1 MQLQVSCFLYY
12 IGWYNK
18 TNEMGYQRRKLFVL
32 GRYYMGNIKSFN
44 LDNNYS
50 IEGMW
55 ALNLGD
61 LFEKNSF
68 IFSDEAIPGNL
79 EISKGRITLDINSC
93 FNRFGS
99 DYDKNVY
106 RIYGYL
112 SSGLFVILE
121 KCFIIN
127 RALSAPGYVVEK
139 YLANVAYILDKDPIY
154 TDFNIEEK
162 IIATKVNF
170 EIDYLKNWYNIDL
183 PRFDNLRNSNGVT
196 IHYNN
201 EFFDKNKFEILDGK
215 YIISLKKDIKAN
227 QVINQGAQVK
237 TESYISIYTK
247 DYKTETI
254 EIFMEIANW
263 TLKLSDFFTQT
274 FGRYTYFEFYL
285 EDEMNRMRIEDLGNG
300 ECKFHSPKYKGR
312 LIFRQ
317 ASNESPKLKINSLRL
332 SDIKDDYGELIKAW
346 FEEKDKLQYI
356 IDLYYQNM
364 NSSLEIETILVN
376 KIKMLETYYDN
387 FLQGQEESLTN
398 KDLKYNEAKEK
409 IKNYM
414 NSLEIEESTKEEVNR
429 RLDKNKKNSTTL
441 REKLEV
447 VLERFPDELKVVFS
461 EMDPNWKEDTNFI
474 FNFSRRLKD
483 TRNFYTHGANNRRN
497 KKRLKTTDEFLSASL
512 VLDFVIYYFVLRSL
526 YGENRNKRIY
536 QYPFLKSNLRK

>member
-1 MQLQVSCFLYY
+1 MSCFLYNTK
-12 IGWYNK
+12 WYNK
-18 TNEMGYQRRKLFVL
+18 INEMGYQRRKLFVL

-68 IFSDEAIPGNL
+68 TFSDEAIPGNL
-79 EISKGRITLDINSC
+79 EISKGRITLDINGC
-93 FNRFGS
+93 FNGFGS
-99 DYDKNVY
+99 DYDKNIY

-127 RALSAPGYVVEK
+127 RTFSAPGYLVEK
-139 YLANVAYILDKDPIY
+139 YLANVAYVLNKEPLH
-154 TDFNIEEK
+154 TDFKNVEK
-162 IIATKVNF
+162 IMATKVNF
-170 EIDYLKNWYNIDL
+170 GIDYLDNWFNIDL
-183 PRFDNLRNSNGVT
+183 PSFDYSSDSKAVT

-201 EFFDKNKFEILDGK
+201 EFFDNNKFEILDGK
-215 YIISLKKDIKAN
+215 YILSLKKDIKGN
-227 QVINQGAQVK
+227 QVINQGAQVNI
-237 TESYISIYTK
+237 ESYISIYTK
-247 DYKTETI
+247 NYKEETI
-254 EIFMEIANW
+254 EIFIEIANW
-263 TLKLSDFFTQT
+263 TLKLSDFLTQT
-274 FGRYTYFEFYL
+274 FGIYTYFEFYL
-285 EDEMNRMRIEDLGNG
+285 EDKINRMRIEDLGNG
-300 ECKFHSPKYKGR
+300 EYKFHSPKYKGR
-312 LIFRQ
+312 LIFTQ
-317 ASNESPKLKINSLRL
+317 TQKEASKLKINSLRL
-332 SDIKDDYGELIKAW
+332 NDIKDDYGELLKAW

-376 KIKMLETYYDN
+376 KIKMLETYYNN
-387 FLQGQEESLTN
+387 FLQGQEERLTD
-398 KDLKYNEAKEK
+398 KDLKYNEVKEK
-409 IKNYM
+409 IKSYM
-414 NSLEIEESTKEEVNR
+414 NSFEIEESTKEEVNR
-429 RLDKNKKNSTTL
+429 RLDKNKKNNMTL

-497 KKRLKTTDEFLSASL
+497 KKRFKTTDEFLSASL

>member
-1 MQLQVSCFLYY
+1 
-12 IGWYNK
+12 
-18 TNEMGYQRRKLFVL
+18 
-32 GRYYMGNIKSFN
+32 MGNIKSFN

-55 ALNLGD
+55 AFNLGD
-61 LFEKNSF
+61 LFEKKSF
-68 IFSDEAIPGNL
+68 TFSGGAIPGKL
-79 EISKGRITLDINSC
+79 ELSEGRITLDINGC
-93 FNRFGS
+93 FNGFGS
-99 DYDKNVY
+99 DYDKNIY

-127 RALSAPGYVVEK
+127 SAFSAPGYVVEK

-170 EIDYLKNWYNIDL
+170 GIDYLDNWYNIDL
-183 PRFDNLRNSNGVT
+183 PSFDYSSDSKAVT

-227 QVINQGAQVK
+227 QVIHQGAQVK

-263 TLKLSDFFTQT
+263 TLKLSDFLTQI

-285 EDEMNRMRIEDLGNG
+285 EDKMNRRWIEDLGNG

-317 ASNESPKLKINSLRL
+317 ALKESPKLKINSLRL
-332 SDIKDDYGELIKAW
+332 SDIKDDYGELLKTW

-376 KIKMLETYYDN
+376 KIKMMETYYDN
-387 FLQGQEESLTN
+387 FLQSQEKSTD
-398 KDLKYNEAKEK
+398 KDLKFNEAREK
-409 IKNYM
+409 IKNFM
-414 NSLEIEESTKEEVNR
+414 DSSELEESTKEEVNR
-429 RLDKNKKNSTTL
+429 CLDKNKKNNITL
-441 REKLEV
+441 REKLEA

-461 EMDPNWKEDTNFI
+461 EMDPNWKEDTKFI

-483 TRNFYTHGANNRRN
+483 TRNFYTHGANNQRN
-497 KKRLKTTDEFLSASL
+497 RNRFTTTDEFLSASL

-526 YGENRNKRIY
+526 YGENRDERIY
-536 QYPFLKSNLRK
+536 QYPFLKAKLRK

>member
-1 MQLQVSCFLYY
+1 MSCFLYNTK
-12 IGWYNK
+12 WYNK
-18 TNEMGYQRRKLFVL
+18 INEMGYQRRKLFVL

-55 ALNLGD
+55 ALKLGN

-68 IFSDEAIPGNL
+68 AFSDDAIPGNL
-79 EISKGRITLDINSC
+79 EISKGRITLDINGC
-93 FNRFGS
+93 FSGFGS
-99 DYDKNVY
+99 NYDKNIY

-127 RALSAPGYVVEK
+127 RTFSAPGYEVEK

-170 EIDYLKNWYNIDL
+170 GIDYLDNWYNVDL
-183 PRFDNLRNSNGVT
+183 PSFDDSSDSKTVT

-227 QVINQGAQVK
+227 QVIHQGAQVK

-247 DYKTETI
+247 NYKEEEI
-254 EIFMEIANW
+254 EIFIEIANW
-263 TLKLSDFFTQT
+263 TLKLSDFLTQT
-274 FGRYTYFEFYL
+274 FGIYTYFEFYL
-285 EDEMNRMRIEDLGNG
+285 EDKINRMRIEDLGNG
-300 ECKFHSPKYKGR
+300 EYKFHNPKYKGR
-312 LIFRQ
+312 LIFTQ
-317 ASNESPKLKINSLRL
+317 TQKEASKLKIDSLRL
-332 SDIKDDYGELIKAW
+332 SDIKGDYGELLKAW

-376 KIKMLETYYDN
+376 KIKMLETYYNN
-387 FLQGQEESLTN
+387 FLQGEEERLTD
-398 KDLKYNEAKEK
+398 KDLKYNEVKEK
-409 IKNYM
+409 IKSYM
-414 NSLEIEESTKEEVNR
+414 NSLEVQESTKEEVNR
-429 RLDKNKKNSTTL
+429 RLDKNKKNNVTL

-483 TRNFYTHGANNRRN
+483 TRNFYTHGANNQIN
-497 KKRLKTTDEFLSASL
+497 KKRFKTTDEFLSASL

-526 YGENRNKRIY
+526 YGENRDERIY
-536 QYPFLKSNLRK
+536 QYPFLKSKLRK

>member
-1 MQLQVSCFLYY
+1 
-12 IGWYNK
+12 
-18 TNEMGYQRRKLFVL
+18 MGYQRRKLFVL

-55 ALNLGD
+55 ALKLGN

-68 IFSDEAIPGNL
+68 AFSDDAIPGNL
-79 EISKGRITLDINSC
+79 EISKGRITLDINGC
-93 FNRFGS
+93 FSGFGS
-99 DYDKNVY
+99 NYDKNIY

-127 RALSAPGYVVEK
+127 RTFSAPGYEVEK

-170 EIDYLKNWYNIDL
+170 GIDYLKNWYNIDL

-263 TLKLSDFFTQT
+263 TLKLSDFLTQT

-300 ECKFHSPKYKGR
+300 ECKFTV
-312 LIFRQ
+312 L
-317 ASNESPKLKINSLRL
+317 N
-332 SDIKDDYGELIKAW
+332 IKVDLYL
-346 FEEKDKLQYI
+346 DKLQ
-356 IDLYYQNM
+356 M
-364 NSSLEIETILVN
+364 NLLN
-376 KIKMLETYYDN
+376 
-387 FLQGQEESLTN
+387 
-398 KDLKYNEAKEK
+398 
-409 IKNYM
+409 
-414 NSLEIEESTKEEVNR
+414 
-429 RLDKNKKNSTTL
+429 
-441 REKLEV
+441 
-447 VLERFPDELKVVFS
+447 
-461 EMDPNWKEDTNFI
+461 
-474 FNFSRRLKD
+474 
-483 TRNFYTHGANNRRN
+483 
-497 KKRLKTTDEFLSASL
+497 
-512 VLDFVIYYFVLRSL
+512 
-526 YGENRNKRIY
+526 
-536 QYPFLKSNLRK
+536 

>member
-1 MQLQVSCFLYY
+1 
-12 IGWYNK
+12 
-18 TNEMGYQRRKLFVL
+18 
-32 GRYYMGNIKSFN
+32 MGNIKSFN

-68 IFSDEAIPGNL
+68 TFSDEAMPGTL
-79 EISKGRITLDINSC
+79 ELSEGRIILDINGC
-93 FNRFGS
+93 FNEFGS
-99 DYDKNVY
+99 DYDKNIY

-127 RALSAPGYVVEK
+127 RTFSAPGYEVEK
-139 YLANVAYILDKDPIY
+139 YLANVAYILDKNSIY
-154 TDFNIEEK
+154 TNFNIEEK
-162 IIATKVNF
+162 IMATRVNF
-170 EIDYLKNWYNIDL
+170 GIDYLDNWYNIDL
-183 PRFDNLRNSNGVT
+183 PRFDYSSDSKAIK

-201 EFFDKNKFEILDGK
+201 EFFDNNKFEILDGK
-215 YIISLKKDIKAN
+215 YILSLKKDIKAN
-227 QVINQGAQVK
+227 QVIHQGAQVK

-247 DYKTETI
+247 NYKEKAI

-263 TLKLSDFFTQT
+263 TLKLSDFLTQT

-285 EDEMNRMRIEDLGNG
+285 EDEMNRMWIEDLENG

-317 ASNESPKLKINSLRL
+317 ASKESPKLKINSLRL
-332 SDIKDDYGELIKAW
+332 GDIKDDYGELLKAW
-346 FEEKDKLQYI
+346 FEERDKLQYI

-364 NSSLEIETILVN
+364 NSRLEIETILVN
-376 KIKMLETYYDN
+376 KIKMMETYYDN
-387 FLQGQEESLTN
+387 FLQGQEERLTN
-398 KDLKYNEAKEK
+398 KDLKYSEAKEK
-409 IKNYM
+409 IKNFM
-414 NSLEIEESTKEEVNR
+414 DSSEFEESTKEEMNR
-429 RLDKNKKNSTTL
+429 RLDKKKNNITL
-441 REKLEV
+441 REKLEA
-447 VLERFPDELKVVFS
+447 VLERFPDELKIVFS

-474 FNFSRRLKD
+474 FKFSQRLKD
-483 TRNFYTHGANNRRN
+483 TRNFYTHGANNQRN
-497 KKRLKTTDEFLSASL
+497 RSRFTTTEEFLSASL

-526 YGENRNKRIY
+526 YGEKRDERIY
-536 QYPFLKSNLRK
+536 QYPFLKMKLRK

>member
-1 MQLQVSCFLYY
+1 
-12 IGWYNK
+12 
-18 TNEMGYQRRKLFVL
+18 
-32 GRYYMGNIKSFN
+32 MGNIKSFN

-68 IFSDEAIPGNL
+68 TFSDEAIPGNL
-79 EISKGRITLDINSC
+79 ELSEGRITLGINGC
-93 FNRFGS
+93 FNGFGS

-127 RALSAPGYVVEK
+127 SDFSAPGYVVEK

-170 EIDYLKNWYNIDL
+170 EINYLKNWYNIDL
-183 PRFDNLRNSNGVT
+183 PSFDDSSDSKTVT

-227 QVINQGAQVK
+227 QVIHQGAQVK

-263 TLKLSDFFTQT
+263 TLKLSDFLTQT

-300 ECKFHSPKYKGR
+300 ECKFHNPKYKGR

-317 ASNESPKLKINSLRL
+317 ASKESPKLKINSLRL

-387 FLQGQEESLTN
+387 FLQGQEERLTN

-429 RLDKNKKNSTTL
+429 RLDKNKKNNTTL

-483 TRNFYTHGANNRRN
+483 TRNFYTHGANNRIN
-497 KKRLKTTDEFLSASL
+497 KKRFKTTEEFLSASL

-536 QYPFLKSNLRK
+536 QYPFLKSKLRK